1 MTTPPPPPASVQTH
15 RDLVP
20 INTFTSSTGQH
31 GSLMVTDIYILPD
44 KLDEYVRLVAPV
56 VRTMRDMPECLF
68 CEISQ
73 DPTDAAHIR
82 IQHSWTE
89 GTDWFVGAN
98 CCARELSS
106 LDIRKQACE
115 SQQWFA
121 DYVKGLAGIADMSRG
136 RNVAH
141 FNRIPID

>member
-1 MTTPPPPPASVQTH
+1 MTTTPPPPASVQTH

-44 KLDEYVRLVAPV
+44 KLDEYVRLVTPV

-89 GTDWFVGAN
+89 GTDWFV
-98 CCARELSS
+98 R
-106 LDIRKQACE
+106 ACE

-121 DYVKGLAGIADMSRG
+121 DYVEGLAGIADMSRG
-136 RNVAH
+136 RRFH
-141 FNRIPID
+141 PIAVPKTNDA